1 METSYAESYNTKDVD
16 NEVLYHLVDFDSFL
30 VFGLM
35 YIKKRRDS
43 AAITICSKNGRC
55 LNGGFR
61 DALVLFI
68 LCTHW
73 YDDVGTEVGL

>member
-43 AAITICSKNGRC
+43 AAVTIGSETV
-55 LNGGFR
+55 
-61 DALVLFI
+61 DA
-68 LCTHW
+68 
-73 YDDVGTEVGL
+73 